1 MGQLRTLQCR
11 DALLQIAANQ
21 MVRQKESDKTNNIKT
36 LITGP
41 LCDAYSA
48 SKFAVR
54 GLTQVT
60 GEK

>member
-1 MGQLRTLQCR
+1 
-11 DALLQIAANQ
+11 
-21 MVRQKESDKTNNIKT
+21 MVRQKESDKTNNIKS

-41 LCDAYSA
+41 LCGAYSA